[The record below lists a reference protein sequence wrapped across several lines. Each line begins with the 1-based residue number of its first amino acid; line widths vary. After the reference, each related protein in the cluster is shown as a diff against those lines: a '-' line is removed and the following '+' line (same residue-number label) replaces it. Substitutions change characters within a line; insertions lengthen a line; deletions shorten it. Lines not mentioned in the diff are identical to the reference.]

1 MFTRTTV
8 RQPKKVDRL
17 TRTNVC
23 ITRNREIVGNITRIL
38 EFVGKL
44 EQNITSFSKIVGKFQ
59 NFSTISK
66 SYGIIKAERGNNMF
80 KKERINNF
88 KTLVDSYKEIDKKIV
103 DIKVAMHD
111 LEKLSYSEDI
121 DFLENL
127 EKQLENMNIEFYKLK
142 QEIIK
147 KVEKF

>member
-1 MFTRTTV
+1 M
-8 RQPKKVDRL
+8 KSWEKL
-17 TRTNVC
+17 HNTNFGVC
-23 ITRNREIVGNITRIL
+23 G
-38 EFVGKL
+38 
-44 EQNITSFSKIVGKFQ
+44 
-59 NFSTISK
+59 
-66 SYGIIKAERGNNMF
+66 
-80 KKERINNF
+80 
-88 KTLVDSYKEIDKKIV
+88 EIDRKIV

-127 EKQLENMNIEFYKLK
+127 EKQLDNMNIEFYKLK

>member
-1 MFTRTTV
+1 
-8 RQPKKVDRL
+8 
-17 TRTNVC
+17 
-23 ITRNREIVGNITRIL
+23 
-38 EFVGKL
+38 
-44 EQNITSFSKIVGKFQ
+44 
-59 NFSTISK
+59 
-66 SYGIIKAERGNNMF
+66 MF

-111 LEKLSYSEDI
+111 LKKLSYNEDI

-127 EKQLENMNIEFYKLK
+127 EKQLDNMNIEFYKLK

>member
-1 MFTRTTV
+1 MF
-8 RQPKKVDRL
+8 
-17 TRTNVC
+17 N
-23 ITRNREIVGNITRIL
+23 
-38 EFVGKL
+38 
-44 EQNITSFSKIVGKFQ
+44 
-59 NFSTISK
+59 
-66 SYGIIKAERGNNMF
+66 
-80 KKERINNF
+80 KERINKF

-111 LEKLSYSEDI
+111 LEKLSYNEDI

-127 EKQLENMNIEFYKLK
+127 EKQLENTNIEFYKLK

>member
-1 MFTRTTV
+1 MET
-8 RQPKKVDRL
+8 KA
-17 TRTNVC
+17 
-23 ITRNREIVGNITRIL
+23 ITRAVR
-38 EFVGKL
+38 K
-44 EQNITSFSKIVGKFQ
+44 SK
-59 NFSTISK
+59 
-66 SYGIIKAERGNNMF
+66 GINMF

-111 LEKLSYSEDI
+111 LEKLLYNEDI

-127 EKQLENMNIEFYKLK
+127 EKQLDNMNIEFYKLK

>member
-1 MFTRTTV
+1 
-8 RQPKKVDRL
+8 
-17 TRTNVC
+17 
-23 ITRNREIVGNITRIL
+23 
-38 EFVGKL
+38 
-44 EQNITSFSKIVGKFQ
+44 
-59 NFSTISK
+59 
-66 SYGIIKAERGNNMF
+66 
-80 KKERINNF
+80 
-88 KTLVDSYKEIDKKIV
+88 
-103 DIKVAMHD
+103 MHD

>member
-1 MFTRTTV
+1 MF
-8 RQPKKVDRL
+8 
-17 TRTNVC
+17 N
-23 ITRNREIVGNITRIL
+23 
-38 EFVGKL
+38 
-44 EQNITSFSKIVGKFQ
+44 
-59 NFSTISK
+59 
-66 SYGIIKAERGNNMF
+66 
-80 KKERINNF
+80 KERINKF

-111 LEKLSYSEDI
+111 IEKLSYNEDI
-121 DFLENL
+121 EFLENL

>member
-1 MFTRTTV
+1 MF
-8 RQPKKVDRL
+8 
-17 TRTNVC
+17 N
-23 ITRNREIVGNITRIL
+23 
-38 EFVGKL
+38 
-44 EQNITSFSKIVGKFQ
+44 
-59 NFSTISK
+59 
-66 SYGIIKAERGNNMF
+66 
-80 KKERINNF
+80 KERINKF

-111 LEKLSYSEDI
+111 LEKLSHNEDI

-127 EKQLENMNIEFYKLK
+127 EKQLENVNIEFYKLK

>member
-1 MFTRTTV
+1 
-8 RQPKKVDRL
+8 
-17 TRTNVC
+17 
-23 ITRNREIVGNITRIL
+23 
-38 EFVGKL
+38 
-44 EQNITSFSKIVGKFQ
+44 
-59 NFSTISK
+59 
-66 SYGIIKAERGNNMF
+66 MF

-111 LEKLSYSEDI
+111 RQKLSYNEDTE
-121 DFLENL
+121 FLENL
-127 EKQLENMNIEFYKLK
+127 EKQLDTMNIEFYKLK

>member
-1 MFTRTTV
+1 M
-8 RQPKKVDRL
+8 
-17 TRTNVC
+17 
-23 ITRNREIVGNITRIL
+23 GNITRIL
-38 EFVGKL
+38 EFVGGNQ
-44 EQNITSFSKIVGKFQ
+44 QNITSFSKIVGKFQ

-66 SYGIIKAERGNNMF
+66 SYDIIKAERENNMF
-80 KKERINNF
+80 KKERIDNF

-121 DFLENL
+121 EFLENL
-127 EKQLENMNIEFYKLK
+127 EKQLDNMNIEFYKLK